1 MNGRL
6 VILGLGSNTE
16 DRALMLRRALRELG
30 SGRYPLRMIG
40 WSGGYESDAL
50 LPDGAPASWNQPY
63 LNLAALV
70 HTTVDP
76 GEVLTAVKAIERTL
90 GRVLAERWSPRPI
103 DIDLLAD
110 QGFTFATNTL
120 ALPHRDLLTRP
131 FALLP
136 AADLAPD
143 WPITSG
149 TDTTL
154 ERLAAPWRI
163 PGAAPLN
170 TRRVGVPLTDLV
182 GVLNLT
188 PDSFSDGGHWNDPDR
203 AVAQAD
209 QLALV
214 GASVID
220 LGAESTR
227 PGAVTVDPA
236 QEWSRL
242 APVLTALRARWPAG
256 RGPLLS
262 VDTRHGATAALAMA
276 AGADWI
282 NDVTG
287 FSDPAMIEAVRD
299 GTGDLVVMHNLGVP
313 PGSVRL
319 DLGTDPIDQLLAWG
333 RGTLERLE
341 RAGIERGRVIIDPGI
356 GFGKTPEQTRAILAG
371 AGRLRALGARVLV
384 GHSRKS
390 FLGHWFP
397 DLAQD
402 ATTRD
407 PETAA
412 LSDHLAR
419 CGMDYLRVHDVAGS
433 ARAIRLSSLF
443 GPSGSGHVGIAGG

>member
-1 MNGRL
+1 MSRRL
-6 VILGLGSNTE
+6 VLLGLGSNTE
-16 DRALMLRRALRELG
+16 DRATMLRRALRELG

-70 HTTVDP
+70 DTTVDP
-76 GEVLTAVKAIERTL
+76 ADILIAVKSIERKL
-90 GRVLAERWSPRPI
+90 GRVPSERWSPRPI

-110 QGFTFATNTL
+110 QGFTFTTDTL
-120 ALPHRDLLTRP
+120 SLPHRDLLTRP

-143 WPITSG
+143 WPIASDTG
-149 TDTTL
+149 TTL

-188 PDSFSDGGHWNDPDR
+188 PDSFSDGGRWADAEQ
-203 AVAQAD
+203 AVAQAE
-209 QLALV
+209 QLATA
-214 GASVID
+214 GASIID

-227 PGAVTVDPA
+227 PGASAVSPD
-236 QEWSRL
+236 QEWNRL

-262 VDTRHGATAALAMA
+262 VDTRQAGTAARALE

-287 FSDPAMIEAVRD
+287 FSDAAMIEAVRHSAVD
-299 GTGDLVVMHNLGVP
+299 VVVMHNLGVP
-313 PGSVRL
+313 PGSARL
-319 DLGTDPIDQLLAWG
+319 EAGADPIEQLLFWG
-333 RGTLERLE
+333 RGTLDRLE
-341 RAGIERGRVIIDPGI
+341 RAGIDRGRVIIDPGI
-356 GFGKTPEQTRAILAG
+356 GFGKTPEQTRAIVAE
-371 AGRLRALGARVLV
+371 AGRLRALGSRVLI

-390 FLGHWFP
+390 VLGHWFP
-397 DLAQD
+397 DLAAD
-402 ATTRD
+402 AAGRD

-412 LSDHLAR
+412 LSQHLAG
-419 CGMDYLRVHDVAGS
+419 CAIDYLRVHDVAGS
-433 ARAIRLSSLF
+433 ARAIRVGSLL
-443 GPSGSGHVGIAGG
+443 GPSGPGHIGIAGG